1 MGEGEGEGVGEGEG
15 EGEGEGV
22 GEGGSMLLCG
32 VFLSRRHIRGTNCN
46 SKTYRIHVSI
56 YIQYC
61 SLGCQVI
68 LEAEG
73 FQGVS
78 SIKIPQAVFLLV
90 DTDRVATNVYF
101 AKCFLDSL
109 SCRQIRF
116 DTN

>member
-1 MGEGEGEGVGEGEG
+1 MGEGEGGF
-15 EGEGEGV
+15 
-22 GEGGSMLLCG
+22 MLLCG
-32 VFLSRRHIRGTNCN
+32 VYLRRRHIRGTNCN
-46 SKTYRIHVSI
+46 SKTYRIHVST
-56 YIQYC
+56 YFHYY
-61 SLGCQVI
+61 SLGCQAL
-68 LEAEG
+68 LEAAEG

-78 SIKIPQAVFLLV
+78 PIKIPQAVFLLV